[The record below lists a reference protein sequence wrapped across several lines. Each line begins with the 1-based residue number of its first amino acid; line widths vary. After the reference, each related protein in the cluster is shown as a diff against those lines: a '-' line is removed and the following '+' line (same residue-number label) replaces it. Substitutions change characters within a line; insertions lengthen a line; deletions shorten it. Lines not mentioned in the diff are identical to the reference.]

1 MATLQEIRQSYP
13 QYSDMSDA
21 DLASALHSKFYSDI
35 PKAEFEKKLGISAEP
50 EDTYK
55 ATAQKEFAERKKA
68 GLTQPTQKQLL
79 QGLTF
84 NFGDEILAGLSTPF
98 EMVKRGTFSPVEGYK
113 HAKAAEDVELEDAR
127 KNGGMLGT
135 AAEIGGGVMS
145 GAGIG
150 SIVGRGLGA
159 GAGLLSRSAAGAAD
173 AGILGGVAGFGGG
186 NNLSERV
193 GGAALGSAVGGA
205 VGGLAPGAVALG
217 SRVLS
222 PITNNIRALRDPQ
235 GFGNNQIARGVV
247 ESGMQPDDI
256 ANSLSRAAYDGQEM
270 FTVADAMGNAGQRM
284 LATTARSPGVAR
296 TNVINALESRQADQ
310 GQRVAGALA
319 EGLDAPRTAAQTR
332 TAMETARTN
341 EANAAYGRVRQDAGV
356 FDPSRVIAHIDE
368 TIPPNPFGGAQPLAD
383 DSIEATLRNYRA
395 RLTDGNSMLTD
406 FQSALRTRR
415 DIADAAQKATQSG
428 QGNRAHDLGNVV
440 REMDAALEEAS
451 TGFRQANR
459 NFAQHS
465 RDIEAID
472 AGRVAA
478 SQRARPED
486 TIPEFRALSPRGQ
499 QAYRAGYADPK
510 IALAQNSAF
519 GANKARPLTS
529 DAFAAESQ
537 AIAPMRTGAQMAR
550 RLDRENTMFQTRNAV
565 TGNSKT
571 VENLNDDAAFGAD
584 PAAIGQFATQLIGG
598 NIGGALRTAMGAL
611 SNGWNGNTAAVR
623 EHVANVLMQNAQNA
637 NPRIIQTM
645 LDQLTRE
652 IERVSGLARALGRGA
667 AGGLA
672 VAPGATGIRR

>member
-13 QYSDMSDA
+13 QYSDMSEA
-21 DLASALHSKFYSDI
+21 DLASALHAKFYSGI
-35 PKAEFEKKLGISAEP
+35 PKAEFEKKLGISSEP
-50 EDTYK
+50 EDPYK
-55 ATAQKEFAERKKA
+55 ATAQKDFAERKKA
-68 GLTQPTQKQLL
+68 GLTSPLQKQLL

-84 NFGDEILAGLSTPF
+84 NFGDEVLAGLSTPF

-127 KNGGMLGT
+127 KSGGALGT
-135 AAEIGGGVMS
+135 MAEIGGGVLS

-173 AGILGGVAGFGGG
+173 AGILGGAAGFGGG
-186 NNLSERV
+186 ENLSDRV
-193 GGAALGSAVGGA
+193 GGAALGAAVGGA

-217 SRVLS
+217 GRVLS
-222 PITNNIRALRDPQ
+222 PITSNIRALRDPQ

-247 ESGMQPDDI
+247 ESGRSPDDL
-256 ANSLSRAAYDGQEM
+256 ALALSQAGNDGQGM
-270 FTVADAMGNAGQRM
+270 FTLADAMGNAGQRM
-284 LATTARSPGVAR
+284 LATTARSPGLAR
-296 TNVINALESRQADQ
+296 TNVLEALDNRQAGQ
-310 GQRVAGALA
+310 GRRVAGALA
-319 EGLDAPRTAAQTR
+319 EGFETPQTAAQTR
-332 TAMETARTN
+332 AAMEAARTR
-341 EANAAYGRVRQDAGV
+341 EADAAYNAVRQDAGP

-383 DSIEATLRNYRA
+383 DSIEGALRNYRG

-406 FQSALRTRR
+406 FRSAMTTRR
-415 DIADAAQKATQSG
+415 DIADAAQAAMRSG
-428 QGNRAHDLGNVV
+428 QGNRSHALGGVV
-440 REMDAALEEAS
+440 REMDTALENAS
-451 TGFRQANR
+451 GGYRQANQ
-459 NFAQHS
+459 NFAQAS

-472 AGRVAA
+472 AGRNAGM
-478 SQRARPED
+478 RGRPED
-486 TIPEFRALSPRGQ
+486 TIPAFQALSQRGQ
-499 QAYRAGYADPK
+499 QGYRAGYADPL
-510 IALAQNSAF
+510 IESAQSAAF
-519 GANKARPLTS
+519 GANKARPLTN
-529 DAFAAESQ
+529 DAFRDEAA
-537 AIAPMRTGAQMAR
+537 AMAPGNNLMQR
-550 RLDRENTMFQTRNAV
+550 RIGREDTMFQTRNAV

-623 EHVANVLMQNAQNA
+623 EHVANVLMQNAGNT
-637 NPRIIQTM
+637 NPRVIQTM
-645 LDQLTRE
+645 LDEMTRQ
-652 IERVSGLARALGRGA
+652 IERVSQTARALGRGA

-672 VAPGATGIRR
+672 VAPPAVGAR